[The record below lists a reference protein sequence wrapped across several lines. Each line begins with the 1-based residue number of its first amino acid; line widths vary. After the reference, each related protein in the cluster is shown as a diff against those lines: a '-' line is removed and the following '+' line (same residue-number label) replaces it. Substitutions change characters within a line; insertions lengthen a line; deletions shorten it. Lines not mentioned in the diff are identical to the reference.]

1 MTGSEVFVDT
11 AFWIAAVRQPDA
23 QHERAKALG
32 KEILS
37 RRAKVV
43 ISDMVLAEVVT
54 FILKKDGQQAA
65 QELMDLL
72 EDSTTVL
79 FVDKPV
85 LEDAKTLLR
94 RYWSP
99 RKKLSVCDATSCVL
113 MQRHG
118 IEDMYSFDSDFDGLP
133 GVTRI
138 S

>member
-1 MTGSEVFVDT
+1 MAGSEVFVDT

-32 KEILS
+32 KGILD
-37 RRAKVV
+37 RRAKAV

-54 FILKKDGQQAA
+54 LILKKDGHEPARR
-65 QELMDLL
+65 LMDLL
-72 EDSTTVL
+72 EDNTTIL

-85 LEDAKTLLR
+85 LEDAKALLR
-94 RYWSP
+94 QYWSP
-99 RKKLSVCDATSCVL
+99 RKRLSICDATSCVL

-118 IEDMYSFDSDFDGLP
+118 IEDLYSFDSGFDGLP
-133 GVTRI
+133 GITRI